1 MEEKVNDRYI
11 GTLYLTNG
19 ERVKLDTDLS
29 DKVMNKILD
38 GSFDSTHVISSF
50 KGNAFGVDV
59 VTIPM
64 TSVVKIN
71 WKKVVE

>member
-1 MEEKVNDRYI
+1 M
-11 GTLYLTNG
+11 
-19 ERVKLDTDLS
+19 S
-29 DKVMNKILD
+29 KILD
-38 GSFDSTHVISSF
+38 GSFGTECVISSF